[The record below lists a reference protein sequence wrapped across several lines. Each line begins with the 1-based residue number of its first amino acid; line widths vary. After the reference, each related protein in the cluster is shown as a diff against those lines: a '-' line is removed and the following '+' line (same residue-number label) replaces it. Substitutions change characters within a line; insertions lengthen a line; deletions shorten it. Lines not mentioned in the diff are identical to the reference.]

1 MRLVEIIFIYI
12 PVAVKLRRIYI
23 PVSGAAGIDDSYRI
37 SGIKLSDFIG
47 SIVRRIVSQRQI
59 AGGYTNRFG
68 HDRSRRGSI
77 RDKIV
82 AVYVTVLVI
91 LRGVYVPVGGIAG
104 VKKLHRITGVELA
117 DLIGGIKCFLV
128 SQRQVAG
135 GYTDDA
141 RLFDSA
147 GTVVEVVFVDIA
159 IFSKL
164 RRVHIPV
171 SRITGIADLDGIAAV
186 KPADLVGGIE
196 GLCTAKS
203 QITAADV
210 YVSRCRP

>member
-12 PVAVKLRRIYI
+12 SVTVKLRRIYI
-23 PVSGAAGIDDSYRI
+23 PVSGTAGINDGYCI

-91 LRGVYVPVGGIAG
+91 LRGVYVPIGGIAG

-117 DLIGGIKCFLV
+117 DLIGGIKCLLV

-164 RRVHIPV
+164 LRLYIPV
-171 SRITGIADLDGIAAV
+171 GGIAGILHLYGIAAL
-186 KPADLVGGIE
+186 KFADLVGSVKGFRISKRE
-196 GLCTAKS
+196 V
-203 QITAADV
+203 AA
-210 YVSRCRP
+210 